1 MSRDQSASLFS
12 FVFPACG
19 YQILKILEQDT
30 KNICRLYEHREETDG
45 GHLTSMLAIEPQ
57 LGRAC
62 HGWKAKL
69 RAVSHEHKA
78 IAHSAGESAFSYTG
92 HG

>member
-30 KNICRLYEHREETDG
+30 KNICRLYGHREETDG
-45 GHLTSMLAIEPQ
+45 GPFDKHASD
-57 LGRAC
+57 RATARTC
-62 HGWKAKL
+62 LSWM
-69 RAVSHEHKA
+69 
-78 IAHSAGESAFSYTG
+78 ES
-92 HG
+92 